1 MNKSAE
7 TLNKLLNHHSKP
19 TVWLA
24 KQFAGEANIPLST
37 AKSIVANHLKKGV
50 KHLRHIN
57 TYRKIFSL
65 PSDYNFNAK
74 HKGHRWNE
82 RYPSVKCN
90 DQLAWNLSQLMLD
103 KDFTF
108 HELRDSIREN
118 FGINYRTEQLQR
130 HLNGNNCSIKC
141 CYYYAV
147 ALEVSMDNL
156 VSEDTA
162 KPVVFERKKVL
173 GIDNI
178 SKVFR
183 KNFLRLCRLHRTDE
197 NRVWLLTG
205 VRLQG
210 NKKSWISLNNATT
223 LVKFFGVKLEE
234 FLINE

>member
-1 MNKSAE
+1 
-7 TLNKLLNHHSKP
+7 
-19 TVWLA
+19 
-24 KQFAGEANIPLST
+24 
-37 AKSIVANHLKKGV
+37 
-50 KHLRHIN
+50 
-57 TYRKIFSL
+57 
-65 PSDYNFNAK
+65 
-74 HKGHRWNE
+74 
-82 RYPSVKCN
+82 
-90 DQLAWNLSQLMLD
+90 LAWNLSELMLV

-108 HELRDSIREN
+108 HELRYSIREN

-156 VSEDTA
+156 ASEETA
-162 KPVVFERKKVL
+162 KPVVFERKKVM

-183 KNFLRLCRLHRTDE
+183 KNFLRLCRLQRTDE

-210 NKKSWISLNNATT
+210 NKKSWISLNNAAT
-223 LVKFFGVKLEE
+223 LAKYFGVELEE
-234 FLINE
+234 FFNDEI